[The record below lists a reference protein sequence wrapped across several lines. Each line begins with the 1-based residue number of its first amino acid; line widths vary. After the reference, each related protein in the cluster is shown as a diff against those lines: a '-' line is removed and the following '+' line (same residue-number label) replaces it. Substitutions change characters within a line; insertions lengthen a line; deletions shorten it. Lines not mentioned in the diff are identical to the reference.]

1 MSKILVLGGNGMLGH
16 KMFQTLRKCYKDTFC
31 TVRGS
36 LAHKNLHKHD
46 LYNQGNVIENI
57 DASNFTGLGELLKQ
71 LRPSIVVNC
80 VGIVKQRMESKDR
93 LSSITLNAQL
103 PHLISEE
110 CTKWNGKLIHISTD
124 CVFSGAKGNYK
135 EDDLSDALDIY
146 GKTKYLGEVISDNS
160 LTLRTSIIGRELDK
174 FTSLLEWFISQDNNK
189 VKGYSRAIYSGTTTN
204 HLSEIVAQIIEKDQQ
219 LCGLYQIASNPI
231 SKYNLLELIR
241 DHYNLNVE
249 IEKCDKFV

>member
-1 MSKILVLGGNGMLGH
+1 M
-16 KMFQTLRKCYKDTFC
+16 
-31 TVRGS
+31 
-36 LAHKNLHKHD
+36 
-46 LYNQGNVIENI
+46 
-57 DASNFTGLGELLKQ
+57 
-71 LRPSIVVNC
+71 
-80 VGIVKQRMESKDR
+80 
-93 LSSITLNAQL
+93 
-103 PHLISEE
+103 
-110 CTKWNGKLIHISTD
+110 
-124 CVFSGAKGNYK
+124 
-135 EDDLSDALDIY
+135 SDALDIY

-249 IEKCDKFV
+249 IEKCDKFVCDRSLNGEKFNKKFKYVCKNWAELIYKIKNEKNSYYRFQT